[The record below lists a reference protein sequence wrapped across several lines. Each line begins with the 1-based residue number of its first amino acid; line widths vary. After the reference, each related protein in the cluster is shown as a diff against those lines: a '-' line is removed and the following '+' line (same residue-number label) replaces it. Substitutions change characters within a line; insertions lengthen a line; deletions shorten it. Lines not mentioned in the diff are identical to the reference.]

1 MGIPYVPPTAAELR
15 RQDRINALVVHR
27 TAREVLDEMSV
38 EFEAK
43 HPRGESGRF
52 IRKRRLRAVA

>member
-1 MGIPYVPPTAAELR
+1 
-15 RQDRINALVVHR
+15 
-27 TAREVLDEMSV
+27 MSV